1 MNPARSTFLSNICC
15 KDLSDQSRSCEDVL
29 YDPGPG
35 EDHQVRHLLSN
46 RPEAANIGEKTD
58 VEVNQITIIMSYQRL
73 DLKLQHCFGYSSC
86 HPLYQDRFSFT
97 NYLQRKP
104 SCMFT
109 DVYRPLFSCLLFV
122 FEFMI
127 LDTETEKDHKSSQAL
142 QALDF
147 GSSVYRILH
156 YELDCHQLKQ
166 ISLKL
171 YLNDFFAVQTI
182 STLEVK
188 LPAQGLTENRILD
201 PEVYMKRRVIFT
213 IPGSLGSILFST
225 MISISSEFITT
236 AKDVFLYSESTIVET
251 SRKSNRV
258 LSGFYPKTAVK
269 AQGNFYKE
277 FVEMCLYR
285 QLIQKPKPPQVR
297 KLRPKLESIACVII
311 PGLDAG
317 CDEDKTN
324 CSNDVKCGPCRAL
337 ISPALWDTSHGI
349 LEVAVH
355 VSDYMKAVLG
365 HSYQRS

>member
-1 MNPARSTFLSNICC
+1 
-15 KDLSDQSRSCEDVL
+15 
-29 YDPGPG
+29 
-35 EDHQVRHLLSN
+35 
-46 RPEAANIGEKTD
+46 
-58 VEVNQITIIMSYQRL
+58 
-73 DLKLQHCFGYSSC
+73 
-86 HPLYQDRFSFT
+86 
-97 NYLQRKP
+97 
-104 SCMFT
+104 
-109 DVYRPLFSCLLFV
+109 
-122 FEFMI
+122 
-127 LDTETEKDHKSSQAL
+127 
-142 QALDF
+142 
-147 GSSVYRILH
+147 
-156 YELDCHQLKQ
+156 
-166 ISLKL
+166 
-171 YLNDFFAVQTI
+171 

-236 AKDVFLYSESTIVET
+236 AKDVFLYSESTI
-251 SRKSNRV
+251 
-258 LSGFYPKTAVK
+258 
-269 AQGNFYKE
+269 GNFYKE